1 MFYNQIFLHI
11 AVDNFIGSFLTINLW
26 LFSRGI
32 CVTDFYLQIQN
43 LENIPETNINV
54 RKLKEQI
61 KKQLNNSIIDSERHE
76 NKELQG
82 KAENVQKNNEA
93 AGKI

>member
-1 MFYNQIFLHI
+1 M
-11 AVDNFIGSFLTINLW
+11 
-26 LFSRGI
+26 
-32 CVTDFYLQIQN
+32 
-43 LENIPETNINV
+43 

-61 KKQLNNSIIDSERHE
+61 KKQLNNSIIDSERRE
-76 NKELQG
+76 NKELQD

>member
-26 LFSRGI
+26 LFSRAI
-32 CVTDFYLQIQN
+32 CVSDFYLQIQN

-61 KKQLNNSIIDSERHE
+61 KKQLNNSIIDSERRE
-76 NKELQG
+76 NKELQD

-93 AGKI
+93 AEKI